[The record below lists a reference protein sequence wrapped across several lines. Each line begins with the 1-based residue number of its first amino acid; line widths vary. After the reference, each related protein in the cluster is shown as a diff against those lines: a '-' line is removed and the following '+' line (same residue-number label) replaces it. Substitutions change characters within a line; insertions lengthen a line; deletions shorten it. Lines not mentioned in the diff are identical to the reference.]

1 MSIDNITT
9 ATFLSAEEI
18 KLIESGF
25 RHMVDNGYS
34 QLGGAWDILHSL
46 ACDIEYARR
55 EMNYVTRHQFPSMME
70 DAAFRI
76 RCDEARLRNLAA
88 RSGFR
93 ESRG

>member
-1 MSIDNITT
+1 MTNEITT
-9 ATFLSAEEI
+9 ATFLSTEDI
-18 KLIESGF
+18 KLIEGGY

-34 QLGGAWDILHSL
+34 ELGGTWDILRSL

-76 RCDEARLRNLAA
+76 QCSEARLRNLAA

-93 ESRG
+93 EPRG